1 MELRTLRTFIAV
13 AAHRSFTLA
22 AEELFLT
29 QPAVSQQIRALE
41 AGLGATLFSRD
52 RGTVELTEAG
62 HTLLPRAREILA
74 LADGTR
80 TLLDSPRA
88 VGGKLRIVAA
98 TFASSFLY
106 VGLYERFVRRYP
118 EVNLDITAALG
129 REVALAAVR
138 SGDADAAFMQFP
150 IDADDLVEHV
160 LGTTA
165 IVAVTAPGPRPARVL
180 LWDGSPETQRALAA
194 AGTDVGVRTNDVA
207 LLKLLASQGNGVAY
221 LPHWSVVDELA
232 AGTLVNVRA
241 AAAAPRQRFGI
252 VHRAAERAPAL
263 DAFVATALDYAPV
276 IAGLT

>member
-41 AGLGATLFSRD
+41 TDLGATLFSRD

-62 HTLLPRAREILA
+62 HTLLPRARDILA

-80 TLLDSPRA
+80 GLLDSPRA
-88 VGGKLRIVAA
+88 VGGRLRIVAA

-118 EVNLDITAALG
+118 EVHIEITAALG

-150 IDADDLVEHV
+150 IEADDLVEHL
-160 LGTTA
+160 LGTTS
-165 IVAVTAPGPRPARVL
+165 IVAVTAPGPRPSRVL
-180 LWDGSPETQRALAA
+180 LWDGTLETQRALAA
-194 AGTDVGVRTNDVA
+194 AGTDVGVLTNDVV
-207 LLKLLASQGNGVAY
+207 LLKSLAARGAGIAY
-221 LPHWSVVDELA
+221 VPHWSVVDELA
-232 AGTLVNVRA
+232 SGALIRVHVSA
-241 AAAAPRQRFGI
+241 VAPRQRFGI

-263 DAFVATALDYAPV
+263 DAFVATAHDYAPT